1 MRVSKFPLSTHKET
15 PADAEII
22 SHKLMLRAGLIR
34 KLAAGVYTWLPI
46 GLRILKKVENII
58 REEMNRAGASE
69 VLMPSI
75 QPAELWQESG
85 RWSQYGPELLR
96 LQDRHQRNFC
106 YGPTH
111 EEVITDLARR
121 ELRSYRQLPAIYYQI
136 QTKFRDEIRPRFGVM
151 RAREFIMK
159 DAYSFH
165 LDQASLQQAYDLMFE
180 TYSHIF
186 TRLGLTFRAVLADTG
201 TIGGSLSHEFHVLAA
216 SGEDAIAFSTEG
228 DYAANVEF
236 AKTLP
241 STAALAAP
249 SKEMQSVDTPTQ
261 HSIDEVSQFLG
272 IEPAQCVKTLLVH
285 GEKDSIIALVLR
297 GDHELNLL
305 KAEKLTGI
313 ASPLSFAND
322 QEVMEVAGCAPGS
335 IGPVGL
341 STKLYVDHAAAQC
354 RDFVCGANID
364 GKHLTGVNWGRD
376 LAEVESVDL
385 RNVVQGDPS
394 PDGQG
399 KLNLIRGIEVGHIF
413 QLGDKYSQAM
423 NAAVLDEQGRS
434 KVMTMGCYGIGVSRI
449 VAAAIEQNHDEQG
462 IVWPLPIAPFQVA
475 LAPINMHKSQRLRE
489 AAEELYLKLA
499 EFGFEVLFDDRKAR
513 PGVMFADLELIG
525 IPHRLVLGERG
536 LGSGQIEYKGR
547 QDTSAQDIPLS
558 ELIEFLKTRLQSK

>member
-1 MRVSKFPLSTHKET
+1 MRVSSFPLSTHKET

-34 KLAAGVYTWLPI
+34 KLAAGVYTWLPV
-46 GLRILKKVENII
+46 GLRVLRKVENII
-58 REEMNRAGASE
+58 RDEMNRAGASE

-165 LDQASLQQAYDLMFE
+165 LDQTSLQQAYDLMFD
-180 TYSHIF
+180 TYSRIF

-201 TIGGSLSHEFHVLAA
+201 AIGGSLSHEFHVLAT
-216 SGEDAIAFSTEG
+216 SGEDAIAFSTES

-236 AKTLP
+236 AKTTP
-241 STAALAAP
+241 ATASPPATP
-249 SKEMQSVDTPTQ
+249 RKEMRSIDTPEQ
-261 HSIDEVSQFLG
+261 RSIDEVSQFLG
-272 IEPAQCVKTLLVH
+272 IDPTQCVKTLLVH
-285 GEKDSIIALVLR
+285 GEKDSIVALILR
-297 GDHELNLL
+297 GDHELNVL
-305 KAEKLTGI
+305 KAEKLPGV
-313 ASPLSFAND
+313 ANPLTFAND

-341 STKLYVDHAAAQC
+341 SAKLYVDHAAVQC
-354 RDFVCGANID
+354 TDFVCGANVD
-364 GKHLTGVNWGRD
+364 GRHLTGVNWGRD
-376 LAEVESVDL
+376 LVKVESVDL
-385 RNVVQGDPS
+385 RNVVEGDPS

-399 KLNLIRGIEVGHIF
+399 KLNLVRGIEVGHIF
-413 QLGDKYSQAM
+413 QLGDKYSQTM
-423 NAAVLDEQGRS
+423 NATVLDEQGRS

-449 VAAAIEQNHDEQG
+449 VAAAIEQNHDEKG

-475 LAPINMHKSQRLRE
+475 LAPINMHKSRRLRE
-489 AAEELYLKLA
+489 AAEQLYLKLN
-499 EFGFEVLFDDRKAR
+499 EFSVEVLFDDRKIR

-536 LGSGQIEYKGR
+536 LDSGQIEYKGR
-547 QDTSAQDIPLS
+547 QDTKAQDIPLTG
-558 ELIEFLKTRLQSK
+558 LIEFLETRLKS